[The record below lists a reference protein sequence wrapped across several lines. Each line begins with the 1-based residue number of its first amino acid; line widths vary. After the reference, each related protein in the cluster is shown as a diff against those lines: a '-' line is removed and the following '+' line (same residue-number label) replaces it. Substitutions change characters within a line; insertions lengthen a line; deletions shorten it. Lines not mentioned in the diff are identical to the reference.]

1 MVLDGTGGKWSEGM
15 EMIGGRDIPKD
26 SGGGGG
32 GPITPGVKD
41 GIEGIEGIE
50 GIGGGP
56 IGAEL
61 IAVGGPRFSGGKVE
75 PKGGGGIGA
84 ELTEHIEDEPRV
96 GPMGAAGLGKGG
108 RREW

>member
-15 EMIGGRDIPKD
+15 EIIGGRDMPKD
-26 SGGGGG
+26 NGGGGG
-32 GPITPGVKD
+32 GPITPGAKD
-41 GIEGIEGIE
+41 GIEGIV

-61 IAVGGPRFSGGKVE
+61 MAVGGPRFRGGKVE

-84 ELTEHIEDEPRV
+84 ELTEHMEVEPKD

>member
-1 MVLDGTGGKWSEGM
+1 MVLDGTGGKWREGM
-15 EMIGGRDIPKD
+15 EMIGGRGMPRD
-26 SGGGGG
+26 SDGGGGG

-41 GIEGIEGIE
+41 GMEGIE

-61 IAVGGPRFSGGKVE
+61 MAVGSGGPRFKGGKAE
-75 PKGGGGIGA
+75 PKGGGMGA
-84 ELTEHIEDEPRV
+84 ELAEQMEVEPRD
-96 GPMGAAGLGKGG
+96 GPMGAVALGKDG